1 MSIRLRVILVISLI
15 AAAVIIFGIGGGL
28 SFVLWHFEKTIANDM
43 TGIAN
48 IADRLVTAEIDLLKA
63 DAAIAA
69 RNLANTPDAQL
80 PRSLAEQDA
89 LYDHFIGL
97 TVFDRQGIVAKTGH
111 AATAAAL
118 IDNEYMQ
125 RAFAG
130 ETVISTTR
138 RAAGGALVLNVA
150 APLADGRVLSATV
163 PGMFF
168 SEVVAG
174 CRVWDTGNIFMLDAE
189 GTVIASVRESAV
201 KNRRNLTRKMEND
214 RQTDERLFALAR
226 EMVKGRAGKGLFAV
240 DGKERYCVYLPV
252 TGSKAGWTLGVVAPL
267 AESPLRRMRAGL
279 LIVGGVCL
287 TLGIVVAIF
296 ASAVILERPYKTAN
310 ELLARLEKN
319 NELLYAIN
327 DTAAILL
334 KTGAGSFTSDLW
346 NCMNRVAQCADVD
359 RVRIWQNHETDGEL
373 YCSELFEWSGE
384 VEAQTGKKIVID
396 VSYRRQIPGWQEKL
410 SAGVCINSPVNAL
423 SPAEQAQL
431 LPQGVVSLLVIPVFS
446 QERFWGFVSF
456 DDCRQA
462 RVFSADEEKLLRS
475 AGGVMVNAILRN
487 QATLD
492 LIRARED
499 VAAAAQAKTDFLAN
513 VSHEM
518 RTPLNAIIGLSELTL
533 DEESGADAREN
544 LERINSSGM
553 MLLGLVND
561 ILDISKIE
569 AGKLKLV
576 PVAYDTPSLINDT
589 VMLNLVRLGSRP
601 ITFNLDIDATLPA
614 VLIGDEL
621 RVKQIFNNLLSN
633 AFKYT
638 ENGKVDWRLTCE
650 NDGENVWLVSTVRDT
665 GIGIRE
671 KEQGDL
677 FTKYMQADTKRNRE
691 IEGTGLGLPIVKN
704 MVEMMDGSI
713 AVESEYGKGSAFTI
727 RLKQGWASD
736 APIGGDTVENLKSF
750 RYVKNKRDRHANL
763 ARAHLPYAKVL
774 VVDDVSMNLVVARGL
789 MNAYGMQT
797 DCVSDGP
804 AAIDL
809 IRAAKVKYNAIFM
822 DHMMPGMDGIETAR
836 VIRQEIGT
844 DYAKNIPIIVLTA
857 NAIAGNEEM
866 FLRSGFQAFLAKPID
881 LMQLDMVINRYV
893 RDAELER
900 ELAGNKSA

>member
-1 MSIRLRVILVISLI
+1 MSIRLRVILVLTLI
-15 AAAVIIFGIGGGL
+15 TATVIIFGLGGGL
-28 SFVLWHFEKTIANDM
+28 YFILGHFEKTIENDM
-43 TGIAN
+43 TGIAK

-63 DAAIAA
+63 DAAIVA
-69 RNLANTPDAQL
+69 RNIRNTPDAQL
-80 PRSLAEQDA
+80 QGSLAEQDA
-89 LYDHFIGL
+89 LYKHFIGL
-97 TVFDRQGIVAKTGH
+97 TVFDRQGIVAKTGR
-111 AATAAAL
+111 AATSAEL
-118 IDNEYMQ
+118 IDSEVMQ

-138 RAAGGALVLNVA
+138 VGGGGALVLNVC

-168 SEVVAG
+168 SEVVGG
-174 CRVWDTGNIFMLDAE
+174 CRVWETGSIIMLDAE

-214 RQTDERLFALAR
+214 RQTDERLFAVAR
-226 EMVKGRAGKGLFAV
+226 EMVKGRTGKGLFAV
-240 DGKERYCVYLPV
+240 DGKERICVYLPV
-252 TGSKAGWTLGVVAPL
+252 TGSKVGWTLGVVAPL
-267 AESPLRRMRAGL
+267 AESPMRRVRIGL

-287 TLGIVVAIF
+287 TLGVVVAIF
-296 ASAVILERPYKTAN
+296 ASVIIERPYKTIN
-310 ELLARLEKN
+310 ELVARSEKN
-319 NELLYAIN
+319 NELLYAVN
-327 DTAAILL
+327 DVAAVLL
-334 KTGAGSFTSDLW
+334 KIDTGSFTSDMW
-346 NCMNRVAQCADVD
+346 SCMNRVTRCADVD
-359 RVRIWQNHETDGEL
+359 RMRIWQNHEAEGEW
-373 YCSELFEWSGE
+373 YCSELLEWSGGA
-384 VEAQTGKKIVID
+384 EAQTGKQIVID
-396 VSYRRQIPGWQEKL
+396 VPYRRSIPGWWEKL

-423 SPAEQAQL
+423 SPTEQAQL
-431 LPQGVVSLLVIPVFS
+431 LPQGIVSLLVVPVFS
-446 QERFWGFVSF
+446 QERFWGFVAF

-462 RVFSADEEKLLRS
+462 RVFSGDEEKLLRS
-475 AGGVMVNAILRN
+475 AGALMVNAILRN
-487 QATLD
+487 QATHD

-499 VAAAAQAKTDFLAN
+499 AVAAAEAKTDFLATI
-513 VSHEM
+513 SHEM
-518 RTPLNAIIGLSELTL
+518 RTPLNAIIGLSELAL
-533 DEESGADAREN
+533 DEESGDAHEN

-589 VMLNLVRLGSRP
+589 VMLNLMRLGSKP

-614 VLIGDEL
+614 ALIGDEL

-638 ENGKVDWRLTCE
+638 ENGRVDWRLTCE
-650 NDGENVWLVSTVRDT
+650 NDGENVWLISTVRDT

-671 KEQGDL
+671 KDQGDI
-677 FTKYMQADTKRNRE
+677 FTKYIQADTKRNRK

-704 MVEMMDGSI
+704 MVEMMEGSI
-713 AVESEYGKGSAFTI
+713 VVESEYGKGSAFTI
-727 RLKQGWASD
+727 RLKQGLASD
-736 APIGGDTVENLKSF
+736 ATLGADAVENLKNF
-750 RYVKNKRDRHANL
+750 RYSRNKRDRHANM

-789 MNAYGMQT
+789 MNAYGMQI
-797 DCVSDGP
+797 DCVSNAA

-809 IRAAKVKYNAIFM
+809 IRAEKVKYHAIFM
-822 DHMMPGMDGIETAR
+822 DHMMPGMDGVEATRI
-836 VIRQEIGT
+836 IRREIGT

-866 FLRSGFQAFLAKPID
+866 FLRSGFSAFLAKPID
-881 LMQLDMVINRYV
+881 IMQLDMVINRWV
-893 RDAELER
+893 RDPELER
-900 ELAGNKSA
+900 ELAAG